1 MVSQPTKKAAPK
13 ASAGTGLQKKVGPFP
28 VWAWGVL
35 GIGSYYLYKKNGGA
49 ANLSATP
56 ASTAGTVV
64 SPSGGLSS
72 DGSSAGASGSG
83 GGAGN
88 GGGSGTGWTP
98 HFPAASPVV
107 PAATINTQ
115 VTPVSSGDTS
125 MNNPVTQSGGT
136 VGPTQIATTGGTVNT
151 TNPNV
156 KGYTVTGTKGTVVLG
171 GALQNGYVK
180 LSSPAQVKAAKA
192 AGVTVGK
199 GNTVKIPS
207 K

>member
-1 MVSQPTKKAAPK
+1 M
-13 ASAGTGLQKKVGPFP
+13 QKKVGPFP

-64 SPSGGLSS
+64 SPGGGLSS
-72 DGSSAGASGSG
+72 DGSSAGGSGSG

-88 GGGSGTGWTP
+88 GGGSGSGSGWSSNYLQ
-98 HFPAASPVV
+98 PAAVA
-107 PAATINTQ
+107 PAMTIHVDT
-115 VTPVSSGDTS
+115 TPVSSGDTS